1 MNSEIL
7 ETEQPILF
15 KESRLQE
22 VCEQPSLGEF
32 RRKTGY
38 ERPEKQKC
46 TVLNIKEE
54 KISPFKIRLIYPK
67 RFAPSLQFLLDF

>member
-7 ETEQPILF
+7 EAGQPILF

-22 VCEQPSLGEF
+22 VCEQHSLGEF

-38 ERPEKQKC
+38 KIPEKQKC
-46 TVLNIKEE
+46 TALNIKEE
-54 KISPFKIRLIYPK
+54 KTVPLRSDSSTQSALHRLSN
-67 RFAPSLQFLLDF
+67 F